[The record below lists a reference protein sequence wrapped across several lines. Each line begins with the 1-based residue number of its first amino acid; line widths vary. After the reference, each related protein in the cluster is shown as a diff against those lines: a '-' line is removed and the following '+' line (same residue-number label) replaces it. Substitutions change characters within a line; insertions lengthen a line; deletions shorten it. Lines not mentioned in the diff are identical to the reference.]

1 MKDDRLYLVHIL
13 ECIDRIER
21 YTAEGKKAFMAD
33 ERTQDAVL
41 RNLQVLSE
49 STQRLSDG
57 LKEAHPEVDWRG
69 ISGFRN
75 VLVHDYLGIHLIRV
89 WEIVEGDLSD
99 LKESINNIFVDL
111 GGNTRKD

>member
-1 MKDDRLYLVHIL
+1 MKDDRLYLVHVL

-21 YTAEGKKAFMAD
+21 YTAEGKEAFMAD

-49 STQRLSDG
+49 STQRLSED
-57 LKEAHPEVDWRG
+57 LKADHPEVDWRG

-75 VLVHDYLGIHLIRV
+75 VSTITWG
-89 WEIVEGDLSD
+89 
-99 LKESINNIFVDL
+99 
-111 GGNTRKD
+111 